1 MRLFLRTLVVLAVV
15 GVLLV
20 PGYVQS
26 GPGRG
31 VPSAAAM
38 EAWCDGDPVVVV
50 VTPGGALVPLFVTS
64 SGLGVQHLPA
74 VLLAAITYTTEL
86 ADGGT
91 ATLVKL
97 RVVVPG
103 DLFDPRFATR
113 SVVSTGPLGT
123 GAVYGSTS
131 GVSGDPMSI
140 TFKLNVA

>member
-1 MRLFLRTLVVLAVV
+1 MRLFLRTLVVLAVL

-20 PGYVQS
+20 PGYAQ
-26 GPGRG
+26 GRG
-31 VPSAAAM
+31 VPSAVAM
-38 EAWCDGDPVVVV
+38 EAWCDGDPVVVI
-50 VTPGGALVPLFVTS
+50 VTPGGAIVPLFVTS
-64 SGLGVQHLPA
+64 SGLGLQHLPA
-74 VLLAAITYTTEL
+74 VLLAGITYTTEP

-123 GAVYGSTS
+123 GTVHGSTS
-131 GVSGDPMSI
+131 GVSGAPMSV

>member
-1 MRLFLRTLVVLAVV
+1 MRLFLRTLVVLAVL

-20 PGYVQS
+20 PGYAQG

-31 VPSAAAM
+31 VPSAFAM
-38 EAWCDGDPVVVV
+38 EAWCDGDPVVAI
-50 VTPGGALVPLFVTS
+50 VTAGGAIVPLFVTS

-74 VLLAAITYTTEL
+74 VLLAAISYTTE
-86 ADGGT
+86 ATDGGT

-103 DLFDPRFATR
+103 DLFDQHFATR

-123 GAVYGSTS
+123 GTVHGSTS
-131 GVSGDPMSI
+131 GFSGDVMS
-140 TFKLNVA
+140 